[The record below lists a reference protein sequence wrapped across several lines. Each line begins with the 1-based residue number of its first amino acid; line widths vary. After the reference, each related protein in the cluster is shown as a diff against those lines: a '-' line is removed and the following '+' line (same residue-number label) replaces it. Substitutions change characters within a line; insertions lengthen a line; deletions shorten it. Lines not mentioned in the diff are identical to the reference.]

1 MIEIPGPPFAPRL
14 TFSLISARDERARH
28 VRHLEQAVL
37 GLGRDLRGQS
47 SPRRWSTGSSDT
59 LRGRR
64 VVEMGV
70 LVKANHGVAQ
80 RDRAIDHRAVR
91 GRHQV
96 CSCHAPMALESRE
109 HHRRR
114 RYVGD
119 LYSRREHSLPARPLR
134 QESSPRF
141 AAVCALCMTLIVRSM
156 VRIHPELSH
165 GLQAFHSPIG
175 SSRRRAPAPARTP
188 AAPPGDSRAGHLRSS
203 AHTTTACRPG
213 SSRPEAG
220 PTGSRLRHGGRA
232 SGSRAAGARRV
243 VTVDRGLCSAAFS
256 VRLARACARR
266 HSGRR
271 RRSAR

>member
-14 TFSLISARDERARH
+14 TFSLISARDERGRH
-28 VRHLEQAVL
+28 DLEQAVL

-80 RDRAIDHRAVR
+80 RDRAIDHPAVR
-91 GRHQV
+91 GRYQV

-141 AAVCALCMTLIVRSM
+141 AAACALCTTLIVRSM

-165 GLQAFHSPIG
+165 GLQAFDLPIG
-175 SSRRRAPAPARTP
+175 SSRRRAPVPTRTTSGATPATRAPVTYAARTYH
-188 AAPPGDSRAGHLRSS
+188 AGL
-203 AHTTTACRPG
+203 
-213 SSRPEAG
+213 
-220 PTGSRLRHGGRA
+220 PTR
-232 SGSRAAGARRV
+232 
-243 VTVDRGLCSAAFS
+243 
-256 VRLARACARR
+256 
-266 HSGRR
+266 
-271 RRSAR
+271 